1 MLEKLGINTELE
13 NLSKEVEN
21 EINGQFKA
29 MDEICEKNSM
39 KVLSA
44 FQECNLQE
52 MHLNSSTGYGIDEI
66 GRNKIEDIYA
76 DIFGA
81 YDNIKIDPAS
91 VTRSEYENGGA
102 WEFDLYC
109 DEPVP
114 NVGCDINGIK
124 TALDGLNA

>member
-44 FQECNLQE
+44 FQECKLRKYMQKYLKQK
-52 MHLNSSTGYGIDEI
+52 MH
-66 GRNKIEDIYA
+66 
-76 DIFGA
+76 
-81 YDNIKIDPAS
+81 
-91 VTRSEYENGGA
+91 
-102 WEFDLYC
+102 
-109 DEPVP
+109 
-114 NVGCDINGIK
+114 
-124 TALDGLNA
+124 